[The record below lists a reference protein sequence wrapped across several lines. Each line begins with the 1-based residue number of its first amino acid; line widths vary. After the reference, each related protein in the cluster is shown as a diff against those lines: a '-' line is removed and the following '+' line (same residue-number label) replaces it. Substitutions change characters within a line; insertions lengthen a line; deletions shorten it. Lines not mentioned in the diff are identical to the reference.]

1 MKPHLVL
8 ASLVAIAALP
18 PSVQAAEAPVGV
30 VDSPCASVDPV
41 PAVVTA
47 YMARVETAKK
57 ALQPAPVPTADE
69 MKIYRDWQARLLVSD
84 FAGRCRYDSD
94 NAKLPA
100 ATSHR
105 IVFFGDSITEIW
117 GRSDPDFFRDDI
129 INRGISGQT
138 TGQMLLRFQ
147 TDVIALKPRAVHIIA
162 GTNDIAGNT
171 GATKLAWVE
180 GNIEAMT
187 DLAQAHGIKVV
198 LGAIPPAA
206 RFDWRPAIKPPAI
219 IAAYNQW
226 LRDFAARRKLQFV
239 DYHAVLNDGQG
250 GIPAKLS
257 GDGVHPNAQG
267 YALMLPLARRAVT
280 AATSGR

>member
-1 MKPHLVL
+1 MRVL
-8 ASLVAIAALP
+8 TSCLIAAALAGA
-18 PSVQAAEAPVGV
+18 SSGYAADAPVGV
-30 VDSPCASVDPV
+30 VDNPCASVDPV

-47 YMARVETAKK
+47 FMARVEAAKR
-57 ALQPAPVPTADE
+57 AQQPTPVPTADE

-100 ATSHR
+100 ATGTR
-105 IVFFGDSITEIW
+105 VVFFGDSITEIW
-117 GRSDPDFFRDDI
+117 GRSDPEFFGGDV

-147 TDVIALKPRAVHIIA
+147 NDVIALRPRVVHIIA

-171 GATKLAWVE
+171 GATRLGWVQA
-180 GNIEAMT
+180 NIEAMA
-187 DLAQAHGIKVV
+187 DLAKAHGIKVI

-206 RFDWRPAIKPPAI
+206 RFDWRPAIKPVPV

-226 LRDFAARRKLQFV
+226 LRDFAWRRKLAFV
-239 DYHAVLNDGQG
+239 DYHAALNDGQG
-250 GIPAKLS
+250 GIPPALS
-257 GDGVHPNAQG
+257 GDGVHPNAAG
-267 YALMLPLARRAVT
+267 YALMTPMARKTV
-280 AATSGR
+280 ATVIADR